1 MLKMFVPTFATVE
14 VTAPVFALS
23 TATSTSGSEKPA
35 GTPAS
40 HTLGVG
46 RPSSIQCVPFHW
58 TITPTAGAGG
68 RPGSLGGLGGEGP
81 PNAVTA
87 WAPTIVVRFPASS
100 TLT

>member
-1 MLKMFVPTFATVE
+1 MLNMFVPTFETLE

-23 TATSTSGSEKPA
+23 TATSTSGREKPA

-46 RPSSIQCVPFHW
+46 SPSSIQWVPFHW

-68 RPGSLGGLGGEGP
+68 RPGSMGGFGGDGP
-81 PNAVTA
+81 PNAVTV
-87 WAPTIVVRFPASS
+87 WAPMSEVRLPASS